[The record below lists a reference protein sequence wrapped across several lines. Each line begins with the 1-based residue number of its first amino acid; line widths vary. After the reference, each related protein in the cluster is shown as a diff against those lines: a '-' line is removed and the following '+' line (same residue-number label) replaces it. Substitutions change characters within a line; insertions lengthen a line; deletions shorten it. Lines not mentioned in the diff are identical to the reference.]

1 MNRYKFSALL
11 IALFL
16 LNACSGNA
24 TKDGTDEVL
33 VEERNGAS
41 TSGVAGEGTD
51 GSDLG
56 AEASVIVGED
66 GYEGSELNDP
76 SNPLSNRVIYFVKNV
91 LQLMV
96 VMNLHGL
103 KTVELK

>member
-56 AEASVIVGED
+56 AEASVIVGVD
-66 GYEGSELNDP
+66 LNSERKQIAEKFGMTDFV
-76 SNPLSNRVIYFVKNV
+76 NPKDYPDNK
-91 LQLMV
+91 LQE
-96 VMNLHGL
+96 
-103 KTVELK
+103 KIKKQI

>member
-1 MNRYKFSALL
+1 MP
-11 IALFL
+11 
-16 LNACSGNA
+16 CSGNA

-41 TSGVAGEGTD
+41 TSGVAGEGAD

-76 SNPLSNRVIYFVKNV
+76 SNPLSNRVIYFDYDSASVRAEDQSIVEAHAAYLGKNP
-91 LQLMV
+91 
-96 VMNLHGL
+96 NL
-103 KTVELK
+103 TVRLEGSYR